1 MFVSFLFVSNGR
13 LLRAKDFGLTPTMNT
28 SLEINQSFP
37 RLSRKLKSASKV
49 QLSKKLLNLENA
61 ASSGMDSISFS
72 TQATNTS
79 LYRTELTSHFE
90 DSILGEEES
99 AALNPNPHKGVLT
112 IDIISSQVCNTLIS
126 IVHTI

>member
-1 MFVSFLFVSNGR
+1 
-13 LLRAKDFGLTPTMNT
+13 MNT

-49 QLSKKLLNLENA
+49 QLSKQLLNLENAA

-99 AALNPNPHKGVLT
+99 ATLNPNPHKGVLT
-112 IDIISSQVCNTLIS
+112 IDIISSQVKILT
-126 IVHTI
+126 